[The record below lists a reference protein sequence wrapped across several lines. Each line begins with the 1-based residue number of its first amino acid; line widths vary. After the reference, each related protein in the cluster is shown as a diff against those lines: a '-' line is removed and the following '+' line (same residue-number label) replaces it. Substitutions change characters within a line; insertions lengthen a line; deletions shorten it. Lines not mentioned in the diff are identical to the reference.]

1 MTFKEARLLN
11 LRALP
16 ATGACRDCF
25 HCRQQT
31 IGDTTWAACQMSD
44 GTAAR
49 PRPWWN
55 TGAPI
60 LVHKVGDAPK
70 DGDAEPMR
78 EPAAK
83 RLLTR
88 HGCYFY
94 DSMIIRNWGG
104 NQPLEWV
111 PTLLNRLAP
120 LVRERAAREVAA

>member
-1 MTFKEARLLN
+1 VTLKEARLLN
-11 LRALP
+11 LRAIP
-16 ATGACRDCF
+16 ATCTCRDCF
-25 HCRQQT
+25 HCRTQM

-44 GTAAR
+44 GTEAR

-60 LVHKVGDAPK
+60 LVHKAGDAK
-70 DGDAEPMR
+70 PMR
-78 EPAAK
+78 EPAVK

-94 DSMIIRNWGG
+94 DSMIVRNGG
-104 NQPLEWV
+104 NQHFEWV

-120 LVRERAAREVAA
+120 LVRERAAKEVAL